1 MNWLN
6 RHSTREHSGDAAPMG
21 IEYRLFYRPASADEL
36 KKRKIKGYT
45 VTADGEYLCHAG
57 LKTVAVVDSSE
68 EFVPHSKAVAL
79 RYVGTGQVD
88 IRVVVETGDP
98 GMEKTDKRAEPLIVD
113 SEEAANT
120 SLQEAKLGEI
130 TFPGARVKVRD

>member
-1 MNWLN
+1 MAVDALAP
-6 RHSTREHSGDAAPMG
+6 SVSGHVAA
-21 IEYRLFYRPASADEL
+21 D
-36 KKRKIKGYT
+36 
-45 VTADGEYLCHAG
+45 
-57 LKTVAVVDSSE
+57 
-68 EFVPHSKAVAL
+68 AVAL